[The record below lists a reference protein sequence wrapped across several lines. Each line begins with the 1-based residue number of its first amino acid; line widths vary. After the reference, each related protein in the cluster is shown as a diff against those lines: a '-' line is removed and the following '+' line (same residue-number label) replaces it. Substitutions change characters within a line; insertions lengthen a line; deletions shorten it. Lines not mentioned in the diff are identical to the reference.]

1 MQSFGGKPGASVERA
16 INRLRDLN
24 SLGDIAV
31 QSLSTRFL
39 DESGNFLVHLGLTTL
54 ELSLAKIKQNHLTSV
69 LRHTKEH
76 KIGKAPKRWKT
87 KQNTGLEFLK
97 CCSPI
102 VVFFKHLSFT
112 SASTTIVFGNQ
123 ESNYV
128 NSIRHQPVDC
138 NEQHFRNV
146 VFEKMTKFGTKPN
159 NLSSKHFV
167 PEKVTIVQT
176 QPLKELKISN
186 RY

>member
-76 KIGKAPKRWKT
+76 KIGKAPKDG
-87 KQNTGLEFLK
+87 KQNKTL
-97 CCSPI
+97 
-102 VVFFKHLSFT
+102 V
-112 SASTTIVFGNQ
+112 
-123 ESNYV
+123 SN
-128 NSIRHQPVDC
+128 
-138 NEQHFRNV
+138 F
-146 VFEKMTKFGTKPN
+146 
-159 NLSSKHFV
+159 
-167 PEKVTIVQT
+167 
-176 QPLKELKISN
+176 
-186 RY
+186 